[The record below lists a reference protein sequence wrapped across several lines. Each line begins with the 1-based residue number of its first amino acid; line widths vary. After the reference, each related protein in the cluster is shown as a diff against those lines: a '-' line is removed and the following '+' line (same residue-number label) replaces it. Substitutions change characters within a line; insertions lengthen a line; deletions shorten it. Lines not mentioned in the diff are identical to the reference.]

1 MTDLSRLSINQETIK
16 QWSLPELAEGCVKAG
31 IDKVGLWRAPVQE
44 YGVERTAQLLTDAGI
59 FVTSLC
65 RGGFFTALDP
75 AERAR
80 ALDDNRAAI
89 DEAAALSTDTLVLV
103 SGGLPAGSRD
113 LPGARERI
121 AEALAELGPYAQEQ
135 GVRLAIEPL
144 HPMFASDRCVVSTL
158 SQALDIA
165 ERFPAEQ
172 VGVVVDT
179 YHIWWD
185 DQAAAQIARAGAG
198 GRIHSFQLADWI
210 TRSRRA
216 YWSDGANS
224 ATEASTSAHSARWS
238 RPPASPG
245 RSRWRSSTRACGR
258 GTAPKFWRRSRP
270 GTSSTPAESG
280 CEAAGQRDRKGV
292 QPFGGLPG
300 RILRRALPGRD
311 PGGSGSPD
319 EGGESERGPVLDRAP
334 FRLTGPDSLASRNR
348 PAWTEPVRQPSWIG
362 FGAG

>member
-1 MTDLSRLSINQETIK
+1 MSDGRLSVNQETIK
-16 QWSLPELAEGCVKAG
+16 QWSLPELTEGCVKAG

-44 YGVERTAQLLTDAGI
+44 YGVERTARLLADSGI
-59 FVTSLC
+59 SVTSLC

-103 SGGLPAGSRD
+103 SGGLPADSKD
-113 LPGARERI
+113 LYGARERI
-121 AEALAELGPYAQEQ
+121 ADALGRLAPYAAER

-165 ERFPAEQ
+165 ERFPADQ

-185 DQAAAQIARAGAG
+185 DQAPAQIARAGAG

-210 TRSRRA
+210 TPLPAGVLVGRGQLG
-216 YWSDGANS
+216 DGAVDFRAFRTLVE
-224 ATEASTSAHSARWS
+224 AT
-238 RPPASPG
+238 G
-245 RSRWRSSTRACGR
+245 
-258 GTAPKFWRRSRP
+258 F
-270 GTSSTPAESG
+270 
-280 CEAAGQRDRKGV
+280 D
-292 QPFGGLPG
+292 
-300 RILRRALPGRD
+300 
-311 PGGSGSPD
+311 
-319 EGGESERGPVLDRAP
+319 GPVEVEIFNEDLWARDGAEV
-334 FRLTGPDSLASRNR
+334 LAEVASRY
-348 PAWTEPVRQPSWIG
+348 AEH
-362 FGAG
+362 AC